1 MKRIHTVI
9 TILIVINFSLITA
22 GLALLN
28 TSTDQLETPEANTDT
43 NYFEVKKGAGSR
55 GSRAID
61 ANGGSWLDSFDDN
74 SKIDT
79 SRSDKYLVT
88 NSAVGINGTNLLD
101 DDTVALW
108 YLNMGTGIN
117 AIDATTYNNH
127 GILGGDGLGTDVP
140 VWSAGKIGTG
150 LDFDG
155 FDYVNCGN
163 DASMMP
169 QNEITVEAWI
179 YPKGLPSNV
188 GGIVNKGGY
197 ITSSAYGINFINT
210 NEIYCNVY
218 DSVGTRMTRNGGT
231 VPLNTWSYVAFTYH
245 KDDAL
250 RMYVNGLEV
259 ASTVAIGNPIK
270 TNSLDVYLGNR
281 NTFNY
286 GFNGIIDNAR
296 ISKVARPASELLNI
310 YNSGGFIGGYKSTA
324 NITSE
329 AITVPTGMKWDSLVI
344 NKTEPDQSTMD
355 VRIFDGS
362 TGMLIP
368 GSPTYTAEGEFDLS
382 FIDPVL
388 YPSIKLNGTFKNNGK
403 GSPFLKYWGVSWKT
417 QKSWQDTFFMG
428 ARVKSSDCVAV
439 DDGSVEC
446 SIAQGTSGYLNSSIF
461 TINDQYY
468 YDTLIINKSESVGNS
483 IKVTVYDGDTQV
495 PISGFID
502 LTGTEIDV
510 SSIDPLSYP
519 KLQLRAVFTSDG
531 VLTPYLYDW
540 SVSWYGNYAPTVKG
554 FQIANDEV
562 YRNSSIMISID
573 SADFETEES
582 LLEIVVKY
590 QYKGSVLWYDEY
602 IKNLR
607 FDTANWYVDFE
618 PSIFAVIGNYSF
630 QVTVTDEYGEA
641 VSFEFPD
648 AVEVKNNPPG
658 KPEVE
663 ITPLKPTS
671 KDALFATASNSPDI
685 ENEPITYFY
694 QWYKNNVHQSHLTTE
709 HVSAAETAKGE
720 VWRCEVTPRDSNPDG
735 FGTMNSASVIIRN
748 SAPDVVS
755 PIDTV
760 TMNEDGIDDI
770 SINLHTVFSDY
781 DGDTMKFMCS
791 LNEYIKVVV
800 TQSTGMVTLT
810 PVSDWY
816 GITDLTFTANDT
828 EAETEEQI
836 SVLVQPVNDAPK
848 LISAGIT
855 MITSENEVTRFSV
868 YELSWINLTLK
879 SQDIDGDTVSYS
891 TNRTDYIGTDDI
903 SDIVLEG
910 DTLRFKPMNNHVGEI
925 PVQIRLSD
933 SRGGETKY
941 DFIIEVLNTNNP
953 PSVTIVYPLD
963 NMHFSES
970 QAIEFRCEYSD
981 PDLLLEGSEESLFF
995 RWSSNQHFDDLD
1007 SGEYKVIIPGLKL
1020 KAGIHEIKVT
1030 GHHRYVVDNH
1040 CYSICRFYCYFTFI
1054 CPIEETKGGGTGI
1067 YTSGPGG
1074 RGSSRGSGASAGI
1087 CRTHCCRANSCGFRA
1102 GSAAGYCCSYARSGN
1117 RNTASTTSAC

>member
-1 MKRIHTVI
+1 
-9 TILIVINFSLITA
+9 
-22 GLALLN
+22 
-28 TSTDQLETPEANTDT
+28 
-43 NYFEVKKGAGSR
+43 
-55 GSRAID
+55 
-61 ANGGSWLDSFDDN
+61 
-74 SKIDT
+74 
-79 SRSDKYLVT
+79 
-88 NSAVGINGTNLLD
+88 
-101 DDTVALW
+101 
-108 YLNMGTGIN
+108 
-117 AIDATTYNNH
+117 
-127 GILGGDGLGTDVP
+127 
-140 VWSAGKIGTG
+140 
-150 LDFDG
+150 
-155 FDYVNCGN
+155 
-163 DASMMP
+163 
-169 QNEITVEAWI
+169 
-179 YPKGLPSNV
+179 
-188 GGIVNKGGY
+188 
-197 ITSSAYGINFINT
+197 
-210 NEIYCNVY
+210 
-218 DSVGTRMTRNGGT
+218 
-231 VPLNTWSYVAFTYH
+231 
-245 KDDAL
+245 
-250 RMYVNGLEV
+250 
-259 ASTVAIGNPIK
+259 
-270 TNSLDVYLGNR
+270 
-281 NTFNY
+281 
-286 GFNGIIDNAR
+286 
-296 ISKVARPASELLNI
+296 
-310 YNSGGFIGGYKSTA
+310 
-324 NITSE
+324 
-329 AITVPTGMKWDSLVI
+329 MKWDSLVI

-417 QKSWQDTFFMG
+417 QKSWPDTFFMG

-502 LTGTEIDV
+502 LAGTEIDV

-1020 KAGIHEIKVT
+1020 KAGIHEIKVKVKDSGALIGEDTITIIVEAEEEKEVSGFLGIT
-1030 GHHRYVVDNH
+1030 GMWWIIIVILFVV
-1040 CYSICRFYCYFTFI
+1040 FI
-1054 CPIEETKGGGTGI
+1054 AILLLFVRSKKQKVEEPEYIPPAPEGEAAAAGAEPQPVFAEPTAVEPTAVDSGQVQLPVTAVVTPEVVTETPPPPPPPAEPAYTSAQAYPENQSALPPVPAASTVEPQEEETAVEEKHESGLNVLKQLEKLGELRDKGIITEEEFQ
-1067 YTSGPGG
+1067 
-1074 RGSSRGSGASAGI
+1074 
-1087 CRTHCCRANSCGFRA
+1087 NKK
-1102 GSAAGYCCSYARSGN
+1102 N
-1117 RNTASTTSAC
+1117 QMLN